1 MRGDKRM
8 LTEEENRKIPV
19 VASYIGTML
28 AANDKNG
35 IPHKNW
41 RKTFVTARGVI
52 EIRQSDICQE
62 EYVIYFYMRNGRSMH
77 TSSGTFQIDGKKL
90 KIETKNSLYEF
101 ELDSKEACME
111 GMKR

>member
-1 MRGDKRM
+1 M
-8 LTEEENRKIPV
+8 LTEEENRKMPV

-28 AANDKNG
+28 AANDKMG

-41 RKTFVTARGVI
+41 RKIFVTARGVI
-52 EIRQSDICQE
+52 EIRQSDICPD

-90 KIETKNSLYEF
+90 RMETKNSIYEF
-101 ELDSKEACME
+101 ELDSQKGQYGRYEAIE
-111 GMKR
+111 N